1 MKWLINNKYRN
12 HSDNKYRIKWDRKA
26 PSKGAQI
33 VKDFL
38 FQNCKNHVLFEE
50 YRLPS
55 SRLYCDWIDATL
67 KLCLE
72 YDDKEETGHH
82 NHFNKFF
89 HKTRL
94 GYLNSI
100 KRDIKKEEIERNSSI
115 YTREDVDFANQHGWV
130 MGWEDC
136 KEAVLEIIN
145 ENLDTKPYNI

>member
-100 KRDIKKEEIERNSSI
+100 KRDIKKDQILELNGYKVVRIFEEDLHLTIQWFEKQGI
-115 YTREDVDFANQHGWV
+115 Y
-130 MGWEDC
+130 
-136 KEAVLEIIN
+136 L
-145 ENLDTKPYNI
+145 

>member
-38 FQNCKNHVLFEE
+38 FQNCRNHVLFEE

-100 KRDIKKEEIERNSSI
+100 KRDIKKDQILELNGYKVVRIFEEDLPLTIQWFEKQGI
-115 YTREDVDFANQHGWV
+115 Y
-130 MGWEDC
+130 
-136 KEAVLEIIN
+136 L
-145 ENLDTKPYNI
+145 